1 MKYPDFH
8 KNEVYVPFTD
18 VLRWSYGGLTVV
30 LRLYTDY
37 SNVKIQ
43 ITTRYNNK

>member
-1 MKYPDFH
+1 MKHSDFW
-8 KNEVYVPFTD
+8 KNEAYASFTD

-30 LRLYTDY
+30 LRFFTDY

-43 ITTRYNNK
+43 NKNEK